1 MSQAYSWVL
10 TMTRTSYHH
19 HPQIQKIQGRGGIK
33 LCIDIK
39 FWFLFTA
46 IWHGVLRHCK
56 FYPCNHQLTDCFRK
70 GGIPPALRQAKQ
82 IVHLQYIYFIKI
94 MAVLYYANN
103 ISSSMGLILLHYWSL
118 YSRVGLVWCEQN
130 KMFPSAS
137 LSRRKLCKKKLIILM
152 LGPLGDY
159 VNNILGIKLFGLLID
174 DVAKC

>member
-1 MSQAYSWVL
+1 
-10 TMTRTSYHH
+10 
-19 HPQIQKIQGRGGIK
+19 
-33 LCIDIK
+33 
-39 FWFLFTA
+39 
-46 IWHGVLRHCK
+46 
-56 FYPCNHQLTDCFRK
+56 
-70 GGIPPALRQAKQ
+70 
-82 IVHLQYIYFIKI
+82 